1 MKYKIGDMV
10 EIRSWEDMENQYGLD
25 EDGDINCPGI
35 FTKDMSDLCG
45 KWVDNVGCLDGKTRS
60 VIEQMIDMAK
70 DGDLSILAFKK
81 IFYGLVDVPD
91 NEIDDEES
99 LIVYIEG
106 IEDLL
111 SGYPNCEYQ
120 ERVIEQY
127 LDTV

>member
-1 MKYKIGDMV
+1 
-10 EIRSWEDMENQYGLD
+10 
-25 EDGDINCPGI
+25 
-35 FTKDMSDLCG
+35 MSHEG
-45 KWVDNVGCLDGKTRS
+45 VNVGCLDGKTRS
-60 VIEQMIDMAK
+60 VIEQMIDMVK